1 MLIKINSNKR
11 TKIELEK
18 YLIKRIYWINICE
31 DRMPCSIEVCSYQV
45 VDLFRKDEIVIDIS
59 IISRKR
65 ENEQFIYEKKKREKR
80 KICKDV

>member
-1 MLIKINSNKR
+1 
-11 TKIELEK
+11 
-18 YLIKRIYWINICE
+18 
-31 DRMPCSIEVCSYQV
+31 MPCSIEVCSYQV